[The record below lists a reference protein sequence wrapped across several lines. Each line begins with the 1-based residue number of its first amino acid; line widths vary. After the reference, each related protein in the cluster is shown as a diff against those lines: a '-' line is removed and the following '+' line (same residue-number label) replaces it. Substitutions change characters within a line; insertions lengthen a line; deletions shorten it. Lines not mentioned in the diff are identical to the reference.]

1 MTGGQFR
8 AVGPLFSGV
17 GCTVTVWPSC
27 WSWWRA
33 LGAVFRWSGDV
44 VPVWAGISNRPL
56 DTAVA
61 GSQHTTLPIPNRVEI
76 LLQPR

>member
-1 MTGGQFR
+1 MHGD
-8 AVGPLFSGV
+8 GV
-17 GCTVTVWPSC
+17 AELVDEAS
-27 WSWWRA
+27 
-33 LGAVFRWSGDV
+33 GAVFGWSGNV

-76 LLQPR
+76 LLQPQ